1 MVILSSFLCND
12 LECFLASTSPEA
24 TGREFMVTLERALC
38 KRENLESVPCDEA
51 CGPLCAPSQSLVS
64 YHTVM
69 ENAEEAFAM
78 VSITPA

>member
-38 KRENLESVPCDEA
+38 KREKLESFPCDEA
-51 CGPLCAPSQSLVS
+51 CGPLYASSQPLVF
-64 YHTVM
+64 YHGNG
-69 ENAEEAFAM
+69 EC
-78 VSITPA
+78 